1 MIMNVLIIIL
11 EILVNRYQKYPLDI
25 AESCRR
31 WEI

>member
-25 AESCRR
+25 AEPCRR
-31 WEI
+31 RDI